1 MSKRSFHLV
10 VLPGLALTA
19 GSLQNRIEGSDA
31 RAKCFFMS
39 DVLGSSWSAAGSQYH
54 GGFSQTVT
62 GLETRERAFDRVVD
76 KFCWRCKWI
85 TLMGQERHMFGDKSK
100 FGNGVV
106 RCHHSETPEALAN
119 IVGK

>member
-39 DVLGSSWSAAGSQYH
+39 DVLDRAG
-54 GGFSQTVT
+54 
-62 GLETRERAFDRVVD
+62 LLREVSIMEVFLRR
-76 KFCWRCKWI
+76 
-85 TLMGQERHMFGDKSK
+85 
-100 FGNGVV
+100 
-106 RCHHSETPEALAN
+106 
-119 IVGK
+119 